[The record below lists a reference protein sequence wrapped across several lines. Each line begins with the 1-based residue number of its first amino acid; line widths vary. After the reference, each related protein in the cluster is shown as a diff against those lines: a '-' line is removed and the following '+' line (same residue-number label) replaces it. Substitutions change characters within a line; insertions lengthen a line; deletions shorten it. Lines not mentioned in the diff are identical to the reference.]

1 MEQVAA
7 RDEGRLS
14 YQLGLAAGVNFP
26 SRVQTLQVWVMLSQ
40 CSGAAAAP
48 ALAMGTSR
56 SACTRMATA
65 GDSGQVQN
73 YSPQSPTR
81 LKTACCVEA
90 DCMLA
95 SNFVIFAELP
105 PPVVLAL
112 FEGKE

>member
-1 MEQVAA
+1 MAA

-14 YQLGLAAGVNFP
+14 YQPGLAAGVNFP

-40 CSGAAAAP
+40 CSGAAGP

-56 SACTRMATA
+56 SAFTRMATA

-90 DCMLA
+90 GCMLA
-95 SNFVIFAELP
+95 SNFVVFSKLP
-105 PPVVLAL
+105 PPVFLAL